1 MPMTDENA
9 VYTITVAGETI
20 PVSPDQIRGMDIINP
35 ETNQFHL
42 IHEHKS
48 IEGKLIHSNHFGLQ
62 STFEIEGEIYE
73 VNIKTPLE
81 QQLEAMG
88 FANAATRL
96 QTEIKAPMPG
106 LVLSIHVQ
114 EGDSVKEG
122 DKLLILEAMKMENS
136 MLIHSD
142 AVIKKILVKSGQAVE
157 KNQVL
162 IELANGKP

>member
-1 MPMTDENA
+1 M
-9 VYTITVAGETI
+9 
-20 PVSPDQIRGMDIINP
+20 
-35 ETNQFHL
+35 
-42 IHEHKS
+42 
-48 IEGKLIHSNHFGLQ
+48 Q